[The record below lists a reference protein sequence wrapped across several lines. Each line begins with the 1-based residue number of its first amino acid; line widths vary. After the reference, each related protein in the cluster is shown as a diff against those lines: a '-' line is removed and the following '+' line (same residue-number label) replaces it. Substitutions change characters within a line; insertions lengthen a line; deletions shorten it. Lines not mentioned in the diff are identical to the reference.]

1 LSSPAV
7 PSPHPDPAKSNSVNF
22 SESGIMEVANAGIKI
37 YNLIN
42 VLEFYNEEKKE
53 KKKRAL

>member
-1 LSSPAV
+1 
-7 PSPHPDPAKSNSVNF
+7 
-22 SESGIMEVANAGIKI
+22 MEVANAGIKI